1 MYTIDF
7 ETESIDG
14 AMPPKPVGVAVKRDD
29 AEPKYYAWN
38 HPFDNNVSKEWIK
51 AFLTKIFKEET
62 ILMHNASFDLAVAK
76 YHLDID
82 YPAKIEDTLLLLF
95 LRDPHAD
102 TLSLKPSAEAILNI
116 PPAERDEVHE
126 WIMKNVAGA
135 TKKGAGA
142 HISKAPVFLVGPYAC
157 MDVQMTYELFKVLHA
172 DYKGEAYDRELKLIP
187 ILIANTLAGVRLDI
201 QQLEQDFCRYSA
213 IRARVDCLICT
224 QLGRTFSVDSPAEL
238 ADAIDRSDIKTQWVY
253 TKTGKK
259 STSKENLFKAIK
271 DPRLLAYLNYRST
284 LSTYLETFY
293 WSWLQK
299 QRGGRI
305 HFSWNQVR
313 NSEDHE
319 IRGTRTGRLSSNP
332 SMLNVPKSPPTFA
345 YGLPPLPKMRSY
357 LLAEHVE
364 YWLKRDYSSQEIKVL
379 AHYENNKLMQAFQDN
394 PYLDL
399 HQEMSDSISEALG
412 KPVSRRDAKT
422 VAFSI
427 LYGAG
432 LAKLAE
438 QLSCSYEEAREVKNL
453 YLAQLPGVKQI
464 QKDISDTWAGG
475 GQLITFGGRGY
486 WKERS
491 KEIVDK
497 VSGLKRWADFG
508 YKGLNYLIQGSS
520 ADITKQAIINYDA
533 IKKDGTFLLS
543 VHDEINISGPLSEMH
558 ILEEA
563 MLDSTLDVKL
573 VSDGSFGINYGEL
586 TKIIGET

>member
-7 ETESIDG
+7 ETERIDG
-14 AMPPKPVGVAVKRDD
+14 AMPPKPVGVAIKKDD
-29 AEPKYYAWN
+29 AEPRYYAWN
-38 HPFDNNVSKEWIK
+38 HPADNNVSKEWIK

-126 WIMKNVAGA
+126 WIMQNVAGA
-135 TKKGAGA
+135 TKRSAGA
-142 HISKAPVFLVGPYAC
+142 HISKAPVHLVAPYAC

-172 DYKGEAYDRELKLIP
+172 DFKGEAYNRELKLVP
-187 ILIANTLAGVRLDI
+187 ILIANTLAGVRLDVKRL
-201 QQLEQDFCRYSA
+201 QDDFCKYSA
-213 IRARVDCLICT
+213 VRARVDCLICA

-238 ADAIDRSDIKTQWVY
+238 ADAIDKSGIKTQWVY

-259 STSKENLFKAIK
+259 STSKDNLFKAIQ

-299 QRGGRI
+299 HRGGRI

-332 SMLNVPKSPPTFA
+332 SMLNVPTSPPEFK

-357 LLAEHVE
+357 LQAEHVD
-364 YWLKRDYSSQEIKVL
+364 YWLKRDFSSQEIRVL

-422 VAFSI
+422 VLFSI

-438 QLSCSYEEAREVKNL
+438 QLSCSYEEAKEVKSL
-453 YLAQLPGVKQI
+453 YLTQLPGVKQI
-464 QKDISDTWAGG
+464 QRDISNTWASG

-486 WKERS
+486 WKEAS

-520 ADITKQAIINYDA
+520 ADITKQAIINYDS

-543 VHDEINISGPLSEMH
+543 VHDEINISGPLSEMR
-558 ILEEA
+558 ILDEA

-573 VSDGSFGINYGEL
+573 VSDGSFGVNYGEL